1 MQIIVIIRG
10 NKDKAEFHEKGSS
23 SSSRSRMK
31 VGHSLEGRFNEP
43 CAVEGACKWGSS
55 EHTIRIFPASLKLQM
70 MLRQSEHALLGLLCS
85 VDNITRDT
93 MLHHHITISSLHM
106 CY

>member
-10 NKDKAEFHEKGSS
+10 NKDIAEFHEKGSS
-23 SSSRSRMK
+23 SSSSRMK
-31 VGHSLEGRFNEP
+31 AGHSLEGRFNEP

-55 EHTIRIFPASLKLQM
+55 EHTIRIFPASLNLHM
-70 MLRQSEHALLGLLCS
+70 MLQSGCDLPGLLCS

-93 MLHHHITISSLHM
+93 MLHHITISSLHM